1 MCIEKSQHIYIR
13 MYTVRESTIGIL
25 GMASMSSPSRTHL
38 AFTIL
43 LSVILLT
50 SSTAADEDRK
60 VTLVMSDYIDI

>member
-25 GMASMSSPSRTHL
+25 GMASMSSPL
-38 AFTIL
+38 CAFTIL